1 MPLHALTPT
10 ATTRGRGWIRV
21 GVRGRDRDWNRERVR
36 DRDRDR
42 DRDRYRYRYRDRDR
56 DRDKAM
62 NNLSAESHPAP
73 VSAVWTYT
81 SSSIGAKSYHS
92 QLQQTA
98 GKKIFISFFHNLYP
112 L

>member
-1 MPLHALTPT
+1 M
-10 ATTRGRGWIRV
+10 
-21 GVRGRDRDWNRERVR
+21 GRDRDWNRERVR
-36 DRDRDR
+36 DRDRY
-42 DRDRYRYRYRDRDR
+42 RYRYRYRYRDR

-62 NNLSAESHPAP
+62 NNLSAESHPAS

-81 SSSIGAKSYHS
+81 SSSVGAKSYHS